1 MKKQA
6 NFFLRS
12 IDGHVV
18 EVPSKFKYLEIRTTD
33 DLVTHVFAA
42 EDNKI
47 IMFTK
52 EDPEAVKYQGTYS
65 DVNFGNA
72 ITLDQLKE
80 DIKSGK
86 V

>member
-1 MKKQA
+1 MKKQP

-12 IDGHVV
+12 VDGQVV
-18 EVPSKFKYLEIRTTD
+18 EVPSKFKYLEIRTID
-33 DLVTHVFAA
+33 GLVTHVFAV
-42 EDNKI
+42 EDNQT

-52 EDPEAVKYQGTYS
+52 EDPEAAKYQGAYK
-65 DVNFGNA
+65 DVSFGNT
-72 ITLDQLKE
+72 ITLDQIKE